1 MGSHQELRAT
11 GDRESSV
18 GLRCRLDC
26 NAFSPAGGLVARK
39 YNRKGLR
46 NFQKS
51 TQTPPPEK
59 FTCVLLLKAHAK
71 YLLRRSGSE
80 SDVAIN
86 HTHTDREP
94 P

>member
-1 MGSHQELRAT
+1 M
-11 GDRESSV
+11 
-18 GLRCRLDC
+18 
-26 NAFSPAGGLVARK
+26 ARK

-51 TQTPPPEK
+51 TKSFSKTPPPEK
-59 FTCVLLLKAHAK
+59 FTLKDCVLLLKAHAK
-71 YLLRRSGSE
+71 YLMRRSG

-94 P
+94 PQY